1 MLIKVCCVAEK
12 LNDNINE
19 VINNKEDTEN
29 ILNFNSLLKLMSFNF
44 FINSK
49 LSS

>member
-12 LNDNINE
+12 LDDNINE
-19 VINNKEDTEN
+19 VINDKENTEN
-29 ILNFNSLLKLMSFNF
+29 ILNFNSFLKLMSSNF
-44 FINSK
+44 FTDSK